1 MAQDLKD
8 YIQALTLWSVYQCLL
23 ARQTQQSI
31 FWKNLNMVVKTTVH
45 QKKNHLHDNSTH
57 KILKCSQG
65 SSNSTELHEEKSN
78 HRAPSTETKGH
89 QAALE
94 KTQ

>member
-1 MAQDLKD
+1 
-8 YIQALTLWSVYQCLL
+8 
-23 ARQTQQSI
+23 
-31 FWKNLNMVVKTTVH
+31 MVVKTTFH
-45 QKKNHLHDNSTH
+45 QEKKKDHLHDNSTH

-65 SSNSTELHEEKSN
+65 SSKSTELHEEKRS

-94 KTQ
+94 KTVKEVLHFLHSLLERNSLAEYVTTEMTGHQDTSYH